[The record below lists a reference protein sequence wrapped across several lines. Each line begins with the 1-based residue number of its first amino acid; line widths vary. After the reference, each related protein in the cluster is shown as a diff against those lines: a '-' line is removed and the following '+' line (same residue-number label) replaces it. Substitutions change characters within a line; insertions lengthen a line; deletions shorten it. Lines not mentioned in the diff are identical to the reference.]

1 MFKAEKMTLVT
12 IAGTKKQ
19 MPKVVGTLHDM
30 NLFHIED
37 GAFGASEE
45 GGFDIAAPMAG
56 APEVSEALVKTRSVM
71 SHLGIKTNA
80 PASGKKKTD
89 SLEGL
94 QKNIASLEEKI
105 LAISEK
111 SKKLEDQSSQI
122 TSIVSELEPLSGINL
137 DVAAYSEYKSLS
149 VFVGYV
155 STIKGLKNKLSGC
168 SKNIEIYSS
177 EQCAK
182 PTVAVFC
189 DKSSS
194 DDVHRILA
202 EHDFS
207 EISTKNV
214 CEFHGKPAKLLAA
227 LSSKASDIN
236 KKKAILKSLTERL
249 AKEYSGY
256 LAQNTGMLE
265 AESEKLNA
273 PLKFASSKNAF
284 VASGWIP
291 AKKYAEFDEKLKATT
306 NDAIF
311 ISREDK
317 DFEDAPVALTDPK
330 AVKPYEFF
338 LDLYSLPKYTEIN
351 PTFFMFLT
359 FPLFFGFMLGDFG
372 YGLLT
377 LAIFLILRNKIP
389 PMKNLMTV
397 LCFSSIS
404 TIIFG
409 LAYGEFFGFEELGG
423 YHLPH
428 LLSRVHGAESL
439 FTISILL
446 GFVHVNIGFI
456 IGFFNALN
464 MHGLKHAV
472 LEKASW
478 ILLEVSLINSMS
490 VVPIILL
497 SNPLYNFMPITA
509 GYALLAASIL
519 MIGKGEGIK
528 GVLELPSIVT
538 NILSYARLMAVG
550 LVSVILAVVVNENAT
565 AMFHSGPIGMVFA
578 TLVFVAGH
586 TINILLGLMSPFI
599 HSMRLH
605 YVEFFLKF
613 YHGGGKRYMP
623 FGSKKAL

>member
-12 IAGTKKQ
+12 LAGTKKQ
-19 MPKVVGTLHDM
+19 MPKVVGALHDM

-45 GGFDIAAPMAG
+45 DGFDIAAPMDG
-56 APEVSEALVKTRSVM
+56 APDVSETLVKTRSVM
-71 SHLGIKTNA
+71 AHLGINVNM
-80 PASGKKKTD
+80 PSSGIDKAD
-89 SLEGL
+89 SIEKL
-94 QKNIASLEEKI
+94 QKNIAFLEEKI
-105 LAISEK
+105 LAIGEK
-111 SKKLEDQSSQI
+111 SKKLDNQQSKISAL
-122 TSIVSELEPLSGINL
+122 VSELKPLSGINL

-149 VFVGYV
+149 VFVGHV
-155 STIKGLKNKLSGC
+155 STTKNLKNKLSGC
-168 SKNIEIYSS
+168 SKNLEIHSS
-177 EQCAK
+177 EDGTK

-189 DKSSS
+189 DKEST
-194 DDVHRILA
+194 DAVYRILT

-207 EISTKNV
+207 ELNTKNV
-214 CEFHGKPAKLLAA
+214 REFHGKPTKLLSA
-227 LSSKASDIN
+227 LSSKTSEIN
-236 KKKAILKSLTERL
+236 KKRGILKGLTERL
-249 AKEYSGY
+249 AKEYSDY
-256 LAQNTGMLE
+256 LAQNAGVLE
-265 AESEKLNA
+265 GSTEKLNA
-273 PLKFASSKNAF
+273 PLKFAASKNAF

-291 AKKYAEFDEKLKATT
+291 AKKYAEFACKLKSATNET
-306 NDAIF
+306 LF
-311 ISREDK
+311 IGREDK
-317 DFEDAPVALTDPK
+317 DFEDAPVALTNPN

-338 LDLYSLPKYTEIN
+338 LDLYSLPKYNEIN

-372 YGLLT
+372 YGILT
-377 LAIFLILRNKIP
+377 LAIFLILRSKIP
-389 PMKNLMTV
+389 PLRNLMSV

-423 YHLPH
+423 YHIPH
-428 LLSRVHGAESL
+428 LLSRVHAAEEL
-439 FTISILL
+439 FMISVLL
-446 GFVHVNIGFI
+446 GMVHVNIGLI

-478 ILLEVSLINSMS
+478 ILLEVSAAVIALPM
-490 VVPIILL
+490 LG
-497 SNPLYNFMPITA
+497 YNMLPSSA
-509 GYALLAASIL
+509 GYAMFVLSVI

-528 GVLELPSIVT
+528 GILELPSIVT

-565 AMFHSGPIGMVFA
+565 TLFHAGPLGMAFA
-578 TLVFVAGH
+578 TLIFVAGH
-586 TINILLGLMSPFI
+586 TVNILLGLMSPFI

>member
-19 MPKVVGTLHDM
+19 MPKVIGTLHDM

-45 GGFDIAAPMAG
+45 GGFDIAAPMSG
-56 APEVSEALVKTRSVM
+56 APEVSKALVKTRSVM
-71 SHLGIKTNA
+71 SHLGIKSNA
-80 PASGKKKTD
+80 PVSGNKKTD

-94 QKNIASLEEKI
+94 QKSIASLEEKI
-105 LAISEK
+105 LAISGK

-122 TSIVSELEPLSGINL
+122 SSLVSELKPLSGINL

-155 STIKGLKNKLSGC
+155 STTKGLEDKLSGC
-168 SKNIEIYSS
+168 SKNLEIYSS
-177 EQCAK
+177 EDGTK

-189 DKSSS
+189 DKASSNT
-194 DDVHRILA
+194 VQMILT

-207 EISTKNV
+207 EISIKSV
-214 CEFHGKPAKLLAA
+214 SEFHGKPTKLLAA
-227 LSSKASDIN
+227 LSSKVSDIN

-284 VASGWIP
+284 VTSGWIP

-306 NDAIF
+306 KDNLF

-317 DFEDAPVALTDPK
+317 DFEDAPVALTNPK

-338 LDLYSLPKYTEIN
+338 LDLYSLPKYNEIN

-377 LAIFLILRNKIP
+377 LAVFLILRSKIP

-409 LAYGEFFGFEELGG
+409 LAYGEFFGFEELWGH
-423 YHLPH
+423 HLPH
-428 LLSRVHGAESL
+428 LLSRVHAAEEL
-439 FTISILL
+439 FLISILL
-446 GFVHVNIGFI
+446 GVVHVNIGLV

-478 ILLEVSLINSMS
+478 ILLEVSALIIALPMLGYN
-490 VVPIILL
+490 IIPP
-497 SNPLYNFMPITA
+497 SA
-509 GYALLAASIL
+509 GYVLFVLSVI

-528 GVLELPSIVT
+528 GILELPSIVT

-565 AMFHSGPIGMVFA
+565 TLFHAGPLGMVFA
-578 TLVFVAGH
+578 TLIFVAGH
-586 TINILLGLMSPFI
+586 TVNICLGLMSPFI

-613 YHGGGKRYMP
+613 YHGGGKKYMP
-623 FGSKKAL
+623 FGAKKAL